1 MMTNFH
7 EISTELSGIWVYEPT
22 NHEDERGSTTELL
35 NVNNL
40 PEGISDYKVTQILAS
55 SSIKNTI
62 RGVHYAASA
71 NAQVKILTCTYG
83 EIKDIVLDL
92 RPHSPT
98 FGKYEVIQLTA
109 HSSRVLILSP
119 GFGHAFEVIS
129 DSATV
134 LYAID
139 TQFRFDLEFSINPL
153 DKDLSLPWDTSTPII
168 SNKDLNGKTFS
179 AAINELKVFS

>member
-1 MMTNFH
+1 MTNFH
-7 EISTELSGIWVYEPT
+7 EISTELSGIWIYEPT
-22 NHEDERGSTTELL
+22 NYADERGSTTELL

-40 PEGISDYKVTQILAS
+40 PEEIRDYKVTQLLTS
-55 SSIKNTI
+55 SSVKNTI
-62 RGVHYAASA
+62 RGVHYAANS

-83 EIKDIVLDL
+83 EIKDIVVDL

-109 HSSRVLILSP
+109 FSSRVLMLSP

-134 LYAID
+134 MYAID

-153 DKDLSLPWDTSTPII
+153 DKDLSLPWDTSTPVI
-168 SNKDLNGKTFS
+168 SNKDLNGKTFN
-179 AAINELKVFS
+179 AAINELKAIS